1 MAAGEYSVVALIKI
15 LELSPGNEH
24 EGNVLN
30 DARVLRAV
38 SNHKGQQAAACLLTV
53 ASCRFCLA
61 CLKLCKGIPGQIVS
75 QSLTQLTLPLSGFV

>member
-38 SNHKGQQAAACLLTV
+38 SNHNGQQAAACLLTV
-53 ASCRFCLA
+53 ACCRFCLA
-61 CLKLCKGIPGQIVS
+61 SLKLCKGIPGQIARADC
-75 QSLTQLTLPLSGFV
+75 TT